1 MKAPVIL
8 LLTRE
13 PRVEILFAKALLEK
27 GRGKAVVVVARNI
40 DDALQ
45 AVCTRGD
52 ELDFAVIDF
61 DDGCHGM
68 TLLSAINM
76 LREELPIMVLISSDT
91 YRAAALAYANGAA
104 ACLAK
109 PMTAAELVLSI
120 RELRAP
126 RLELE
131 AGLGACGKC

>member
-8 LLTRE
+8 LLTRD
-13 PRVEILFAKALLEK
+13 PRVEILFAKALLVK
-27 GRGKAVVVVARNI
+27 GRDRAVVLVTRNI

-45 AVCTRGD
+45 TICTRGA
-52 ELDFAVIDF
+52 ELDLAVIDF

-68 TLLSAINM
+68 TLLSAMHM

-109 PMTAAELVLSI
+109 PLTADELALSI
-120 RELRAP
+120 REP
-126 RLELE
+126 RESKRQLVAL
-131 AGLGACGKC
+131 AA